1 MRLNLK
7 AALLCGAMLSMAAPA
22 FAQDQGTTVEDIVVT
37 AQRRSER
44 LQDVPISI
52 TALSS
57 EALDRSGITSTQDLA
72 RVTPGLSFPVNGGY
86 IQPTIRGISS
96 EGSNIGDSSNV
107 ALYVDGVY
115 QPAQASQLMDLPD
128 VEHVEV
134 LKGPQGTLYGQNAM
148 GGAVIINTQTPTFTP
163 TGKFSASYGNY
174 DDINLR
180 GFVAGPI
187 VGDVLAASLSASWQD
202 RGGFRHD
209 LVHGGHDKGLR
220 SKQVRAKI
228 LFQPSDDARIT
239 ATAYWTKRGD
249 TALYAGHALNNNS
262 TGYAFYPNAP
272 KPRSPKDTVIG
283 SQGDDQFETW
293 GASLRGEFDVGL
305 GTINSI
311 SGYTNA
317 HIKNYADVDYSPVN
331 IAVAAP
337 VLQKQ
342 HSFTQEINFVSRKLG
357 GWQITTGVFF
367 LSGEDA
373 FLPSQ
378 FILSSLGIPPF
389 IPSRG
394 VPTLAP
400 AAPGPTT
407 LALQSMGTLKKEVYA
422 GYAEVSYDLTDKLVV
437 SAGGRYSY
445 EKQSAYSNA
454 NGGNAVGSP
463 VYTLSQTETPF
474 SPGSFK
480 KFTPR
485 VTVRY
490 AVDPNSNVYA
500 TYSKGFKSGL
510 VSTLDF
516 TNPPVKPEDLTA
528 IEVGYKGRPLPG
540 VSLNIAAFHY
550 NYKNKQVAHYEAPNY
565 IYQNAASAKVKGVE
579 ADLTWAATRELTLSA
594 TASYLDGKYKNFTG
608 ASSTVATGFGDLNV
622 PIDAS
627 GLRMIRAPKFT
638 GTLAANYQVETEMG
652 QFGAFAS
659 LYYNDGFKWEVSG
672 RIREKAYTTVDAELS
687 FSPAAMENVR
697 LILWGRNLTDEDVK
711 QSVLTSDFGDG
722 VSYAPP
728 RTYGVRA
735 EYKF

>member
-1 MRLNLK
+1 M
-7 AALLCGAMLSMAAPA
+7 ALLAGATASLALPA
-22 FAQDQGTTVEDIVVT
+22 LAQEAQPRADQGVTVEDVVVT

-57 EALDRSGITSTQDLA
+57 EALDRSGVTSTQDLA

-148 GGAVIINTQTPTFTP
+148 GGAVIINTLAPSFTP
-163 TGKFSASYGNY
+163 TGKLSASYGDYN
-174 DDINLR
+174 DVNLR
-180 GFVAGPI
+180 GFVSGPL
-187 VGDVLAASLSASWQD
+187 VGDAIAASLSASYQNRD
-202 RGGFRHD
+202 GFRHD

-220 SKQVRAKI
+220 SKQVRAKL
-228 LFQPSDDARIT
+228 LFQPSDDAKVT

-249 TALYAGHALNNNS
+249 TGLYAGQPFENNS
-262 TGYAFYPNAP
+262 LGYLLNPGAP
-272 KPRSPKDTVIG
+272 KPRGPKDTVIG
-283 SQGDDQFETW
+283 ALGDDQFETW
-293 GASLRGEFDVGL
+293 GASVRGEFDVGA

-311 SGYTNA
+311 TGYTNA

-342 HSFTQEINFVSRKLG
+342 HSFTQELNFVSRKMG
-357 GWQITTGVFF
+357 GWQLTTGLFF

-378 FILSSLGIPPF
+378 FVLSLG
-389 IPSRG
+389 G
-394 VPTLAP
+394 LPTTAP
-400 AAPGPTT
+400 APPAATS

-422 GYAEVSYDLTDKLVV
+422 AYAEVSYDLTDKLVV

-445 EKQSAYSNA
+445 EKQTALSNA
-454 NGGNAVGSP
+454 NGGNVVGSP
-463 VYTLSQTETPF
+463 IYTLSQTETPF
-474 SPGSFK
+474 SPDHFK

-485 VTVRY
+485 VTARY
-490 AVDPNSNVYA
+490 ALDADSNVYA

-516 TNPPVKPEDLTA
+516 TSPPVKPEDLTA
-528 IEVGYKGRPLPG
+528 VEVGYKGRPLPG
-540 VSLNIAAFHY
+540 VSLNVAAFHY
-550 NYKNKQVAHYEAPNY
+550 DYKNKQVAHYEAPNY
-565 IYQNAASAKVKGVE
+565 IYQNAASARVKGLE
-579 ADLTWAATRELTLSA
+579 ADLSWAATHELTLSA
-594 TASYLDGKYKNFTG
+594 TGSYLDAKYKRFAG
-608 ASSTVATGFGDLNV
+608 AASTVRNPATGFGDLNV

-627 GLRMIRAPKFT
+627 GLRMIRSPKFT
-638 GTLAANYQVETEMG
+638 GTLAADYQVETAAGE
-652 QFGAFAS
+652 FGAFAS
-659 LYYNDGFKWEVSG
+659 LYYNDGFKWDVAG
-672 RIREKAYTTVDAELS
+672 RIRQKSYTTVDGELS
-687 FSPAAMENVR
+687 FAPAAMQNLR
-697 LILWGRNLTDEDVK
+697 LVVWGRNLTDEDVL

-722 VSYAPP
+722 VSYAAP
-728 RTYGVRA
+728 RTFGVRA
-735 EYKF
+735 EYRF